1 MDYSQDGEQKVILDY
16 FKDFKGRLLDIGA
29 NDGKTLSN
37 SRALMECGWYGVLVE
52 PSKTAFS
59 KLYELYKDSKEAN
72 LVPYAISDKAEKVTF
87 FESGTHLKQG
97 DTSLLS
103 TIKESEL
110 DRWKNSDNEFT
121 ETEVECITMQD
132 LKELSSLESYDFI
145 TIDAKGVDFEIL
157 SQIDLTDTK
166 LVCVETNSIEDKKYI
181 DYCTQFGLKVIHK
194 NYCNLI
200 LGR

>member
-37 SRALMECGWYGVLVE
+37 SRALMERGWVGVLVE
-52 PSKTAFS
+52 PSIEAFS
-59 KLYELYKDSKEAN
+59 KLVQLYMCTGAVT
-72 LVPYAISDKAEKVTF
+72 LVPFAISDKAEKVTF

-110 DRWKNSDNEFT
+110 DRWKNSDNKFT
-121 ETEVECITMQD
+121 ETEVECITIQD
-132 LKELSSLESYDFI
+132 LEELTGVKSYDFI
-145 TIDAKGVDFEIL
+145 TIDAEGVDFEIL
-157 SQIDLTDTK
+157 SQIDLTNTK

-181 DYCTQFGLKVIHK
+181 DYCAQFGLKVIHK